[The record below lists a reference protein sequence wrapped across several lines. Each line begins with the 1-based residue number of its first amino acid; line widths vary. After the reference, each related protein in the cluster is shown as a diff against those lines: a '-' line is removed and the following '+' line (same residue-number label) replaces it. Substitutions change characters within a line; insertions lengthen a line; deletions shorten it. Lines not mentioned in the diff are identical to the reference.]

1 MHVDGTLAEVVEYQI
16 LLDFADTAD
25 RALEHFLDEDAFLR
39 VHNLIVALFELAVD
53 LDVLDVE
60 DSVVGEAFFKS
71 PVFTVLVDREKSVI
85 SNLVLSTPEI

>member
-1 MHVDGTLAEVVEYQI
+1 MHIDGACAEVIEDQV
-16 LLDFADTAD
+16 LLDLANTAD
-25 RALEHFLDEDAFLR
+25 STLEHLLDEDALLR
-39 VHNLIVALFELAVD
+39 MHDLIIALFELAVD

-71 PVFTVLVDREKSVI
+71 PVFTVLIDREKSVI